1 MIKSNFYTQ
10 QIYPPAGQIVANVFN
25 EEEQQKKKL
34 TFEEWWENNSYAL
47 WSSNYDNHYE
57 ELVKEV
63 AFIAWKA
70 AQENA

>member
-1 MIKSNFYTQ
+1 M
-10 QIYPPAGQIVANVFN
+10 ANVFN